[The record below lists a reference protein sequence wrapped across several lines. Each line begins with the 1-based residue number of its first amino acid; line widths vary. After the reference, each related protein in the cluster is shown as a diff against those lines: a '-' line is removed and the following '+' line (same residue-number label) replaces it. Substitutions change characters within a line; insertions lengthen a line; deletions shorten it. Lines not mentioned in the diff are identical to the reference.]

1 MREGRRGGAKGEG
14 LLECEAEICIG
25 GGGGEKALGKEQ
37 RRANTWTSGSP
48 RTLFQP
54 IRLVS
59 LAERISRI
67 FSFADVGWQLTL
79 DLTLVLKRMPG
90 RLWRSNQ
97 ILKSALAPAMWLKIR
112 HV

>member
-54 IRLVS
+54 I
-59 LAERISRI
+59 
-67 FSFADVGWQLTL
+67 
-79 DLTLVLKRMPG
+79 
-90 RLWRSNQ
+90 
-97 ILKSALAPAMWLKIR
+97 
-112 HV
+112 